1 MDNTIRVGST
11 PINTFDIPYKA
22 EQVKDIEIVYKQG
35 GKDRIFKRKS
45 DIELTDYLA
54 KVELSQEDTFNLD
67 DSTRVQIQLRVKDNQ
82 DKVIPSDIIVV
93 SVEECLFD
101 EVF

>member
-1 MDNTIRVGST
+1 MNNTIRVGST

-22 EQVKDIEIVYKQG
+22 DQVKDIEIIYKQG
-35 GKDRIFKRKS
+35 GKDKIFKRKS

-67 DSTRVQIQLRVKDNQ
+67 DSKRVQIQLRVKDNQ
-82 DKVIPSDIIVV
+82 DKVITSDIIVV
-93 SVEECLFD
+93 SVEECLFN

>member
-1 MDNTIRVGST
+1 MSNVIRVGST
-11 PINTFDIPYKA
+11 PMNTFDIPYKA
-22 EQVKDIEIVYKQG
+22 EQVKDIEIIYKQG
-35 GKDRIFKRKS
+35 GKEKILKRKS

-67 DSTRVQIQLRVKDNQ
+67 DSTKVQIQLRVKDIR
-82 DKVIPSDIIVV
+82 DKVIPSDIIIV
-93 SVEECLFD
+93 SVEECLFN

>member
-22 EQVKDIEIVYKQG
+22 DQVKDIEIVYKQG
-35 GKDRIFKRKS
+35 GKDKIFKRKS

-93 SVEECLFD
+93 SVEDCLFN
-101 EVF
+101 EVL

>member
-1 MDNTIRVGST
+1 MSNVIRVGST
-11 PINTFDIPYKA
+11 PMNTFDIPYKA
-22 EQVKDIEIVYKQG
+22 EQVKDIEIIYKQG
-35 GKDRIFKRKS
+35 GKEKILKRKS

-54 KVELSQEDTFNLD
+54 KVELSQEDTFSLD
-67 DSTRVQIQLRVKDNQ
+67 DSTKVQIQLRVKDNQ

-93 SVEECLFD
+93 SVEECLFN

>member
-1 MDNTIRVGST
+1 MSNVIRVGST
-11 PINTFDIPYKA
+11 PMNTFDIPYKA
-22 EQVKDIEIVYKQG
+22 EEVKDIEIIYKQG
-35 GKDRIFKRKS
+35 GKEKILKRKS

-67 DSTRVQIQLRVKDNQ
+67 DSTKVQIQLRVKDIR
-82 DKVIPSDIIVV
+82 DKVIPSDIIIV

>member
-1 MDNTIRVGST
+1 MSNVIRVGST

-22 EQVKDIEIVYKQG
+22 EQVKDIEIIYKQG
-35 GKDRIFKRKS
+35 GKEKILKCKS

-67 DSTRVQIQLRVKDNQ
+67 DSTKVQIQLRVKDIR
-82 DKVIPSDIIVV
+82 DKVIPSDIIIV
-93 SVEECLFD
+93 SVEECLFN

>member
-1 MDNTIRVGST
+1 MSNAIRVGST

-22 EQVKDIEIVYKQG
+22 EQVKDIEIIYKQG
-35 GKDRIFKRKS
+35 GKEKILKRKGE
-45 DIELTDYLA
+45 IEVLDYLA
-54 KVELSQEDTFNLD
+54 KVELSQEDTFNLE
-67 DSTRVQIQLRVKDNQ
+67 DSVRVQIQLRVKDNQ

-93 SVEECLFD
+93 SVEDCLFD

>member
-1 MDNTIRVGST
+1 MSNAIRVGST

-22 EQVKDIEIVYKQG
+22 EQVKDIEIIYKQG
-35 GKDRIFKRKS
+35 GKEKILKRKGE
-45 DIELTDYLA
+45 IEVLDYLA
-54 KVELSQEDTFNLD
+54 KVELSQEDTFNLE
-67 DSTRVQIQLRVKDNQ
+67 DSVKVQIQIRVKDNR
-82 DKVIPSDIIVV
+82 DKVIPSDVIVA

>member
-1 MDNTIRVGST
+1 MSNAIRVGST

-22 EQVKDIEIVYKQG
+22 ERVKDIEIIYKQG
-35 GKDRIFKRKS
+35 GKEKVLKRKS
-45 DIELTDYLA
+45 DIEVTDYLA
-54 KVELSQEDTFNLD
+54 KVQLSQEDTFNLD
-67 DSTRVQIQLRVKDNQ
+67 DSTKVQIQLRVKDNQ

-93 SVEECLFD
+93 SVEECLFN